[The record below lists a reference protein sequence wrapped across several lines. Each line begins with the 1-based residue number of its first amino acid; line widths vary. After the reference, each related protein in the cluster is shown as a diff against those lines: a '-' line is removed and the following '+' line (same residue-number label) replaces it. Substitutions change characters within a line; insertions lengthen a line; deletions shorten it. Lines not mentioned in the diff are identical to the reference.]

1 MSGWDDLSFS
11 ETRRR
16 GDPPARSHTR
26 LASNAATARSEP
38 DPAELFRTG
47 DVLQLVGV
55 SRRQLQY
62 WSQTN
67 LAQPSLRTPG
77 GHHRYSFDD
86 LVILK
91 AVKRL
96 IDAGVSVQRIRDCIR
111 ALRESLLDGSLAL
124 GEVTLVASGDVLLVL
139 SRDTDF
145 QALRGR
151 EWIFPIGEFRREV
164 DAWRKLHAPLS
175 VKRKALAEGR
185 TGSAEGA

>member
-16 GDPPARSHTR
+16 GDPP
-26 LASNAATARSEP
+26 ARSEP

-164 DAWRKLHAPLS
+164 DAWRKLHAPLR